1 MIRSHTLS
9 VHLRTP
15 AVPHVNEKGPL
26 GESSFKVKKITKLGS
41 KSKGV
46 MAIHSLLLTKSILEQ
61 RLPLLLACVHK

>member
-41 KSKGV
+41 KSKG
-46 MAIHSLLLTKSILEQ
+46 KE
-61 RLPLLLACVHK
+61 PLLLIERSNCTVMAFITPYQIDS